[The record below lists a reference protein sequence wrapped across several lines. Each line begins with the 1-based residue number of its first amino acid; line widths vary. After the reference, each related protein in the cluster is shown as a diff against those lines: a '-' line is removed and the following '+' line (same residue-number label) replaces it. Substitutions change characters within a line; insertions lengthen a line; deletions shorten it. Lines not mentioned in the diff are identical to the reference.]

1 MKNLKLLA
9 ITAFASGLLLSG
21 CSILGTRAAAV
32 SGQLKGF
39 AKDQNLRLA
48 VVGYNQGTYTKDASR
63 AQLIDKFLTSGYT
76 LTLPTKIP
84 YGTYRVI
91 VFRDRNNNQQYDTG
105 EPVLSR
111 NNGKLLVYAERD
123 NTPFNGAKYGWNIYN
138 IKAKNIESNFLTN
151 YDLESVE

>member
-1 MKNLKLLA
+1 MNKFKLLA
-9 ITAFASGLLLSG
+9 MTALAGSLLLSG

-48 VVGYNQGTYTKDASR
+48 IVGYNNGTYTADASR

-76 LTLPTKIP
+76 LTLPTKVP
-84 YGTYRVI
+84 YGTYRVV
-91 VFRDRNNNQQYDTG
+91 VFRDRNNNEKFDLG

-138 IKAKNIESNFLTN
+138 VNAKNVESNFLTN
-151 YDLESVE
+151 YDLKSVE